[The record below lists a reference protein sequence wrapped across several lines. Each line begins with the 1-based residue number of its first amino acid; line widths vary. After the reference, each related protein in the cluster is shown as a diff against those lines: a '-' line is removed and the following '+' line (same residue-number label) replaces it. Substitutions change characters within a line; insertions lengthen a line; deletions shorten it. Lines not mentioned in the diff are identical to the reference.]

1 MLLLLGMFYISVGC
15 FASVLTKNQIIAAIV
30 SFCAITLLFFLGL
43 VQFILLEVSSTT
55 RELLGYFSAIEHMGT
70 FSRGIIDTPA
80 NRSLPEHDHPDAGAN
95 LSGISIAQM
104 EAVTMAEEPAQKQ
117 PPEKDPSHPDRN

>member
-70 FSRGIIDTPA
+70 FSRGIIDTRPIV
-80 NRSLPEHDHPDAGAN
+80 LY
-95 LSGISIAQM
+95 LSMTILMLALTYQAFQSR
-104 EAVTMAEEPAQKQ
+104 KW
-117 PPEKDPSHPDRN
+117 RL